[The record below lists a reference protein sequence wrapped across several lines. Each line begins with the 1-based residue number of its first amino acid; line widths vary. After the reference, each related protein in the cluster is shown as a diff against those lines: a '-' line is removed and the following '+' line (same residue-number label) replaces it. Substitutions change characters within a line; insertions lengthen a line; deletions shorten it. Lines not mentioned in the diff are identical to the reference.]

1 MKMIIGS
8 ARHDENG
15 KYIGGKAGDQA
26 QKRADDY
33 KGECSLQE
41 FYVHKYGWYCA
52 IAKDPMIRLKLAER
66 MKALCNNPN
75 VGYDQSGRAGILKA
89 GIDTKKP
96 TECDCGTA
104 VRQCVKEATGKDPG
118 EFHTGNEIDALE
130 RTGLFTIVT
139 YNGQDLLT
147 GTILISKKKSHT
159 AIVVQGTKGTIQSAK
174 EPSVAYYGV
183 YKGKGTSIVSALAA
197 VGEKDTSFAHRK
209 KIAAANGITGYQG
222 TIAQNLKMVQL
233 IKAGKLIKA

>member
-26 QKRADDY
+26 QKRTDDY

-52 IAKDPMIRLKLAER
+52 IAKDPMILLKLAER
-66 MKALCNNPN
+66 MRALCNNPN
-75 VGYDQSGRAGILKA
+75 IGYDQGERAGILKA
-89 GIDTKKP
+89 GIDTKKA

-104 VRQCVKEATGKDPG
+104 VRQCIKEATGKDPG
-118 EFHTGNEIDALE
+118 AFNTETEKAALE
-130 RTGLFTIVT
+130 RFGIFNFMP
-139 YNGQDLLT
+139 YNGQDLPT
-147 GTILISKKKSHT
+147 GTILISKKKGHT
-159 AIVVQGTKGTIQSAK
+159 AIVVEGTITAAK
-174 EPSVAYYGV
+174 VAYYGT

-197 VGEKDTSFAHRK
+197 VGEKDTTYAHRK

-222 TIAQNLKMVQL
+222 SIAQNLKMVQL

>member
-15 KYIGGKAGDQA
+15 KYIGGKAGDQT

-41 FYVHKYGWYCA
+41 FYVHKYGWICA

-66 MKALCNNPN
+66 MRALCNNPN
-75 VGYDQSGRAGILKA
+75 VGYDQGGRAGILKA

-139 YNGQDLLT
+139 YNGQDLPT
-147 GTILISKKKSHT
+147 GTILISKKKGHT
-159 AIVVQGTKGTIQSAK
+159 AIVVEGTIQSAK

-197 VGEKDTSFAHRK
+197 VGEKDTTFAHRK
-209 KIAAANGITGYQG
+209 KIAAANGINGYQG

-233 IKAGKLIKA
+233 IKVGKLIKA

>member
-26 QKRADDY
+26 QKKIDDY

-41 FYVHKYGWYCA
+41 FYVHKYGWICA

-66 MKALCNNPN
+66 MRALCNNPN
-75 VGYDQSGRAGILKA
+75 VGYDQGGRAGILKA
-89 GIDTKKP
+89 GIDTKNP
-96 TECDCGTA
+96 TECDCGTG

-118 EFHTGNEIDALE
+118 AFNTESEKAALE
-130 RTGLFTIVT
+130 KMGIFDFVP
-139 YNGQDLLT
+139 YNGQDLPT
-147 GTILISKKKSHT
+147 GTILISKKKGHT
-159 AIVVQGTKGTIQSAK
+159 AIVVEGTIAVAK
-174 EPSVAYYGV
+174 VDYYGT
-183 YKGKGTSIVSALAA
+183 YKGKGTSIVSALQS
-197 VGEKDTSFAHRK
+197 VGEKDTTFAHRK

>member
-26 QKRADDY
+26 QKKTDDY

-41 FYVHKYGWYCA
+41 FYVHKYGWNCA

-66 MKALCNNPN
+66 MRALCNNPN
-75 VGYDQSGRAGILKA
+75 IGYDQGERAGILKA

-104 VRQCVKEATGKDPG
+104 VRQCVKEASGKDPG
-118 EFHTGNEIDALE
+118 EFHTGNETDVLE
-130 RTGLFTIVT
+130 KTGLFIFVT
-139 YNGQDLLT
+139 YNGQDLPT
-147 GTILISKKKSHT
+147 GTILISKKKGHT
-159 AIVVQGTKGTIQSAK
+159 AIVVEGTIQSAK

-209 KIAAANGITGYQG
+209 KIAAANGINGYQG

>member
-26 QKRADDY
+26 QKKTDDY

-41 FYVHKYGWYCA
+41 FYVHKYGWDCA

-66 MKALCNNPN
+66 MRALCNNPN
-75 VGYDQSGRAGILKA
+75 VGYDQGGRAGILKA

-96 TECDCGTA
+96 TECDCGTG
-104 VRQCVKEATGKDPG
+104 VRQCVKEAAGKDPG
-118 EFHTGNEIDALE
+118 PFNTANEKETLE
-130 RTGLFTIVT
+130 ATGLFYFVP
-139 YNGQDLLT
+139 YNGQDLPT
-147 GTILISKKKSHT
+147 GTILISKKKGHT
-159 AIVVQGTKGTIQSAK
+159 AIVVEGLIQSAK
-174 EPSVAYYGV
+174 EPPVAYYGV
-183 YKGKGTSIVSALAA
+183 YKGKGTSIVSALSS
-197 VGEKDTSFAHRK
+197 VGEKDTSLAHRK

-233 IKAGKLIKA
+233 IKSGKLIKA

>member
-26 QKRADDY
+26 QKKTDDY

-41 FYVHKYGWYCA
+41 FYVHKYGWNCA

-66 MKALCNNPN
+66 MRALCNNPN
-75 VGYDQSGRAGILKA
+75 VGYDQGERAGILKA

-104 VRQCVKEATGKDPG
+104 VRQCVKEASGKDPG
-118 EFHTGNEIDALE
+118 EFHTGNEMDVLE
-130 RTGLFTIVT
+130 KTGLFIFVT
-139 YNGQDLLT
+139 YNGQDLPT
-147 GTILISKKKSHT
+147 GTILISKKKGHT
-159 AIVVQGTKGTIQSAK
+159 AIVVEGTIQSAK

-183 YKGKGTSIVSALAA
+183 YKGKGTSIVSALAT

>member
-26 QKRADDY
+26 QKKTDDY

-41 FYVHKYGWYCA
+41 FYVHKYGWNCA

-66 MKALCNNPN
+66 MRALCNNPN
-75 VGYDQSGRAGILKA
+75 VGYDQGGRAGILKD

-96 TECDCGTA
+96 TECDCGTG
-104 VRQCVKEATGKDPG
+104 VRQCVKEAAGKDPG
-118 EFHTGNEIDALE
+118 AFNTANEKEALE
-130 RTGLFTIVT
+130 ATGLFDFVS
-139 YNGQDLLT
+139 YNGQDLPT
-147 GTILISKKKSHT
+147 GTILISKKKGHT
-159 AIVVQGTKGTIQSAK
+159 AIVIEGTIQSVK
-174 EPSVAYYGV
+174 EPSVSYYGV
-183 YKGKGTSIVSALAA
+183 YRGKGTSIVSALAT

-209 KIAAANGITGYQG
+209 KIAAANGINNYQG

>member
-26 QKRADDY
+26 QKKADDY

-41 FYVHKYGWYCA
+41 FYVHKYGWICA

-66 MKALCNNPN
+66 MRALCNNPN
-75 VGYDQSGRAGILKA
+75 IGYDQGERAGILKA

-104 VRQCVKEATGKDPG
+104 VRQCVKEASGKDPG
-118 EFHTGNEIDALE
+118 EFHTGNEMDVLE
-130 RTGLFTIVT
+130 KTGLFIFAT
-139 YNGQDLLT
+139 YNGQDLPT
-147 GTILISKKKSHT
+147 GTILISKKKGHT
-159 AIVVQGTKGTIQSAK
+159 AIVVEGTIQSAK
-174 EPSVAYYGV
+174 EPSVAYFGV

-209 KIAAANGITGYQG
+209 KIAAANGINNYQG

>member
-26 QKRADDY
+26 QKKADDY
-33 KGECSLQE
+33 EGECSLQE

-66 MKALCNNPN
+66 MRALCNNPN
-75 VGYDQSGRAGILKA
+75 VGYDQGGRAGILKA

-104 VRQCVKEATGKDPG
+104 VRQCVKEASGKDPG
-118 EFHTGNEIDALE
+118 EFHTGNEMDVLE
-130 RTGLFTIVT
+130 KTGLFIFVT
-139 YNGQDLLT
+139 YNGQDLPT
-147 GTILISKKKSHT
+147 GTILISKKKGHT
-159 AIVVQGTKGTIQSAK
+159 AIVVEGTIQSAK

-209 KIAAANGITGYQG
+209 KIAAANGINGYQG

>member
-26 QKRADDY
+26 QKKADDY

-41 FYVHKYGWYCA
+41 FYVHKYGWNCA

-66 MKALCNNPN
+66 MRALCNNPN
-75 VGYDQSGRAGILKA
+75 IGYDQGERAGILKA

-104 VRQCVKEATGKDPG
+104 VRQCVKEASGKDPG
-118 EFHTGNEIDALE
+118 EFHTGNEMDVLE
-130 RTGLFTIVT
+130 KTGLFIFVT
-139 YNGQDLLT
+139 YNGQDLPT
-147 GTILISKKKSHT
+147 GTILISKKKGHT
-159 AIVVQGTKGTIQSAK
+159 AIVVEGTIQSAK

-183 YKGKGTSIVSALAA
+183 YRGKGTSIVSALAT
-197 VGEKDTSFAHRK
+197 VGEKDTTFAHRK

>member
-33 KGECSLQE
+33 EGECSLQE
-41 FYVHKYGWYCA
+41 FYVHKYGWNCA

-66 MKALCNNPN
+66 MRALCNNPN
-75 VGYDQSGRAGILKA
+75 IGYDQDERAGILKA

-118 EFHTGNEIDALE
+118 TFNTANEKEALE
-130 RTGLFTIVT
+130 TTGLFNFVS
-139 YNGQDLLT
+139 YNGQDLPT
-147 GTILISKKKSHT
+147 GTILISKKKGHT
-159 AIVVQGTKGTIQSAK
+159 AIVVEGTIQSAK

-209 KIAAANGITGYQG
+209 KIAAANGINGYQG

>member
-26 QKRADDY
+26 QKKADDY

-41 FYVHKYGWYCA
+41 FYVHKYGWNCA

-66 MKALCNNPN
+66 MRALCNNPN
-75 VGYDQSGRAGILKA
+75 IGYDQGERAGILKA

-104 VRQCVKEATGKDPG
+104 VRQCVKEASGKDPG
-118 EFHTGNEIDALE
+118 EFHTGNEMDVLE
-130 RTGLFTIVT
+130 KTGLFIFVT
-139 YNGQDLLT
+139 YNGQDLPT
-147 GTILISKKKSHT
+147 GTILISKKKGHT
-159 AIVVQGTKGTIQSAK
+159 AIVVEGTIQSAK

-209 KIAAANGITGYQG
+209 KIAAANGINGYQG

>member
-15 KYIGGKAGDQA
+15 KYIGGRAGDQA

-66 MKALCNNPN
+66 MRALCNNPN
-75 VGYDQSGRAGILKA
+75 IGYDQGERAGILKA

-104 VRQCVKEATGKDPG
+104 VRQCVKEASGKDPG
-118 EFHTGNEIDALE
+118 EFHTGNEMDVLE
-130 RTGLFTIVT
+130 KTGLFIFVT
-139 YNGQDLLT
+139 YNGQDLPT
-147 GTILISKKKSHT
+147 GTILISKKKGHT
-159 AIVVQGTKGTIQSAK
+159 AIVVEGTIQSAK

-209 KIAAANGITGYQG
+209 KIAAANGINGYQG

>member
-26 QKRADDY
+26 QKKADDY
-33 KGECSLQE
+33 QGECSLQE
-41 FYVHKYGWYCA
+41 FYVHKYGWDCA

-66 MKALCNNPN
+66 MRALCNNPN
-75 VGYDQSGRAGILKA
+75 VGYDQGGRAGILKA

-104 VRQCVKEATGKDPG
+104 VRQCVKEATGVDPG

-130 RTGLFTIVT
+130 RTGLFNFVS
-139 YNGQDLLT
+139 YNGQDLPT
-147 GTILISKKKSHT
+147 GTILISKKKGHT
-159 AIVVQGTKGTIQSAK
+159 AIVIEGTIQSSK
-174 EPSVAYYGV
+174 EPSVTYYGV

-209 KIAAANGITGYQG
+209 KIAAANGINNYQG

>member
-15 KYIGGKAGDQA
+15 KYIGGKAGDQD
-26 QKRADDY
+26 QTKIDDY

-41 FYVHKYGWYCA
+41 FYVHKYGWICA

-66 MKALCNNPN
+66 MRALCNNPN
-75 VGYDQSGRAGILKA
+75 VGYDQGGRAGILKA

-96 TECDCGTA
+96 TECDCGTG
-104 VRQCVKEATGKDPG
+104 VRQCVKEAAGKDPG
-118 EFHTGNEIDALE
+118 AFNTANEKEALE
-130 RTGLFTIVT
+130 ATGLFNFVP
-139 YNGQDLLT
+139 YDGQDLPT
-147 GTILISKKKSHT
+147 GTILISKKKGHT
-159 AIVVQGTKGTIQSAK
+159 AIVVEGTIQSAK
-174 EPSVAYYGV
+174 EPSVAYYSV
-183 YKGKGTSIVSALAA
+183 YRGKGTSIVSALAT

-209 KIAAANGITGYQG
+209 KIAAANGINGYQG

>member
-15 KYIGGKAGDQA
+15 KYIRGKAGDQA
-26 QKRADDY
+26 QKKADDY
-33 KGECSLQE
+33 EGECSLQE
-41 FYVHKYGWYCA
+41 FYVHKYGWNCA

-66 MKALCNNPN
+66 MRALCNNPN
-75 VGYDQSGRAGILKA
+75 IGYDQGERAGILKA

-104 VRQCVKEATGKDPG
+104 VRQCVKEASGKDPG
-118 EFHTGNEIDALE
+118 KFHTGNEMNVLE
-130 RTGLFTIVT
+130 KTGLFNFVT
-139 YNGQDLLT
+139 YNGQDLPT
-147 GTILISKKKSHT
+147 GTILISKKKGHT
-159 AIVVQGTKGTIQSAK
+159 AIVVEGTIQSAK

-183 YKGKGTSIVSALAA
+183 YRGKGTSIVSALAT

>member
-33 KGECSLQE
+33 EGECSLQE

-52 IAKDPMIRLKLAER
+52 IAKNPMILLKLAER
-66 MKALCNNPN
+66 MRALCNNPN
-75 VGYDQSGRAGILKA
+75 VGYDQGERAGILKA

-104 VRQCVKEATGKDPG
+104 VRQCVKEASGKDPG
-118 EFHTGNEIDALE
+118 EFHTGNEMDVLE
-130 RTGLFTIVT
+130 KTGLFNFVT
-139 YNGQDLLT
+139 YNGQDLPT

-159 AIVVQGTKGTIQSAK
+159 AIVVEGTIQSAK

-183 YKGKGTSIVSALAA
+183 YRGKGTSIVSALAT

-233 IKAGKLIKA
+233 IKTGKLIKA

>member
-15 KYIGGKAGDQA
+15 KYIGGRAGDQA

-33 KGECSLQE
+33 EGECSLQE
-41 FYVHKYGWYCA
+41 FYVHKYGWNCA

-66 MKALCNNPN
+66 MRALCNNPN
-75 VGYDQSGRAGILKA
+75 VGYDQGERAGILKA

-118 EFHTGNEIDALE
+118 PFNTANEKEALE
-130 RTGLFTIVT
+130 ATGLFYFVS
-139 YNGQDLLT
+139 YNGQDLPT
-147 GTILISKKKSHT
+147 GTILISKKKGHT
-159 AIVVQGTKGTIQSAK
+159 AIVIEGTVQSAK

-183 YKGKGTSIVSALAA
+183 YRGKGTSIVSALAT

>member
-75 VGYDQSGRAGILKA
+75 VGYDQRGRAGILKA
-89 GIDTKKP
+89 GIDTKKA

-104 VRQCVKEATGKDPG
+104 VRQCVKEAAGKDPG
-118 EFHTGNEIDALE
+118 AFNTANEKEALE
-130 RTGLFTIVT
+130 ATGLFYFVS
-139 YNGQDLLT
+139 YNGQDLPT
-147 GTILISKKKSHT
+147 GTILISKKKGHT
-159 AIVVQGTKGTIQSAK
+159 AIVVEGTIQSSK

-197 VGEKDTSFAHRK
+197 VGEKDTTYAHRK

-222 TIAQNLKMVQL
+222 SIAQNSKMVQL

>member
-33 KGECSLQE
+33 QGECSLQE

-75 VGYDQSGRAGILKA
+75 VGYDQGGRAGILKA

-96 TECDCGTA
+96 TECDCGTG
-104 VRQCVKEATGKDPG
+104 VRQCVKEAAGKDPG
-118 EFHTGNEIDALE
+118 EFNTANEKEALE
-130 RTGLFTIVT
+130 ATGLFNFVS
-139 YNGQDLLT
+139 YNGQDLPT
-147 GTILISKKKSHT
+147 GTILISKKKGHT
-159 AIVVQGTKGTIQSAK
+159 AIVVEGTIQTAK

-209 KIAAANGITGYQG
+209 KIAAANGINGYQG

>member
-52 IAKDPMIRLKLAER
+52 IAKDPTIRLKLAER
-66 MKALCNNPN
+66 MRALCNNPN
-75 VGYDQSGRAGILKA
+75 VGYDQGGRAGILKY
-89 GIDTKKP
+89 GIDTKKA

-118 EFHTGNEIDALE
+118 AFNTANEKEALE
-130 RTGLFTIVT
+130 VTGLFNFVS
-139 YNGQDLLT
+139 YNGQDLPT
-147 GTILISKKKSHT
+147 GTILISKKKGHT
-159 AIVVQGTKGTIQSAK
+159 AIVVEGTIQSAK

-197 VGEKDTSFAHRK
+197 VGEKDTTYAHRK

-222 TIAQNLKMVQL
+222 SIAQNLKMVQL

>member
-8 ARHDENG
+8 ARHDDNG

-26 QKRADDY
+26 QKKTDDY
-33 KGECSLQE
+33 KCECSLQE
-41 FYVHKYGWYCA
+41 FYVHKYGWNCA

-66 MKALCNNPN
+66 MRALCNNPN
-75 VGYDQSGRAGILKA
+75 IGYDQGERAGILKA

-104 VRQCVKEATGKDPG
+104 VRQCVKEASGKDPG
-118 EFHTGNEIDALE
+118 EFHTGNEMDVLE
-130 RTGLFTIVT
+130 KTGLFIFVT
-139 YNGQDLLT
+139 YNGQDLPT
-147 GTILISKKKSHT
+147 GTILISKKKGHT
-159 AIVVQGTKGTIQSAK
+159 AIVVEGTIQSAK

-197 VGEKDTSFAHRK
+197 VGEKDTTFAHRK

>member
-15 KYIGGKAGDQA
+15 KYIGGKAGDQD
-26 QKRADDY
+26 QTKIDDY

-41 FYVHKYGWYCA
+41 FYVHKYGWICA

-66 MKALCNNPN
+66 MRALCNNPN
-75 VGYDQSGRAGILKA
+75 VGYDQGGRAGILKA

-96 TECDCGTA
+96 TECDCGTG

-118 EFHTGNEIDALE
+118 AFNTEKEKEALE
-130 RTGLFTIVT
+130 ATGLFDFVS
-139 YNGQDLLT
+139 YNGQDLPT
-147 GTILISKKKSHT
+147 GTILISKKKGHT
-159 AIVVQGTKGTIQSAK
+159 AIVVEGTIQSAK

-183 YKGKGTSIVSALAA
+183 YRGKGTSIVSALAT

>member
-26 QKRADDY
+26 QKKTDDY
-33 KGECSLQE
+33 QGECSLQN
-41 FYVHKYGWYCA
+41 FYVHKYGWIVA

-66 MKALCNNPN
+66 MRALCNNPK
-75 VGYDQSGRAGILKA
+75 VGYDQGGRAGILKA
-89 GIDTKKP
+89 GIDTKTA

-104 VRQCVKEATGKDPG
+104 VRQCVKEAAGVDPG
-118 EFHTGNEIDALE
+118 EFHTGNEKDALE
-130 RTGLFTIVT
+130 ATGLFYFEE
-139 YNGQDLLT
+139 YNGQDLPT
-147 GTILISKKKSHT
+147 GAILISKKKSHT
-159 AIVVQGTKGTIQSAK
+159 VIVVEGIIAASDGPIVS
-174 EPSVAYYGV
+174 YYGT
-183 YKGKGTSIVSALAA
+183 YKGKGTSIVSALQA
-197 VGEKDTSFAHRK
+197 VGEKDTTFAHRK

-222 TIAQNLKMVQL
+222 TVKQNLKMVDL

>member
-26 QKRADDY
+26 QKKADDY

-41 FYVHKYGWYCA
+41 FYVHKYGWICA

-66 MKALCNNPN
+66 MRALCNNPN
-75 VGYDQSGRAGILKA
+75 IGYDQGERAGILKA

-104 VRQCVKEATGKDPG
+104 VRQCVKEASGKDPG
-118 EFHTGNEIDALE
+118 EFHTGNEMDVLE
-130 RTGLFTIVT
+130 KTGLFIFVT
-139 YNGQDLLT
+139 YNGQDLPT
-147 GTILISKKKSHT
+147 GTILISKKKGHT
-159 AIVVQGTKGTIQSAK
+159 AIVVEGTIQSTK
-174 EPSVAYYGV
+174 EPSVAYFGV

-209 KIAAANGITGYQG
+209 KIAAANGINNYQG

>member
-8 ARHDENG
+8 ARHDDNG

-26 QKRADDY
+26 QKKTDDY

-41 FYVHKYGWYCA
+41 FYVHKYGWNCA

-66 MKALCNNPN
+66 MRALCNNPN
-75 VGYDQSGRAGILKA
+75 IGYDQGERAGILKA

-104 VRQCVKEATGKDPG
+104 VRQCVKEASGKDPG
-118 EFHTGNEIDALE
+118 EFHTGNEMDVLE
-130 RTGLFTIVT
+130 KTGLFIFVT
-139 YNGQDLLT
+139 YNGQDLPT
-147 GTILISKKKSHT
+147 GTILISKKKGHT
-159 AIVVQGTKGTIQSAK
+159 AIVVEGTIQSAK

-197 VGEKDTSFAHRK
+197 VGEKDTTFAHRK

>member
-41 FYVHKYGWYCA
+41 FYVHKYGWIVA

-66 MKALCNNPN
+66 MRALCNNPK
-75 VGYDQSGRAGILKA
+75 VGYDQGGRAGILKY
-89 GIDTKKP
+89 GIDTKKA

-104 VRQCVKEATGKDPG
+104 VRQCVKEAAGVDPG
-118 EFHTGNEIDALE
+118 EFNTGNEKDALE
-130 RTGLFTIVT
+130 ATGLFYFEE
-139 YNGQDLLT
+139 YNGQDLPT
-147 GTILISKKKSHT
+147 GAILISKKKSHT
-159 AIVVQGTKGTIQSAK
+159 VIVVEGIMLASEGPTVS
-174 EPSVAYYGV
+174 YYGV
-183 YKGKGTSIVSALAA
+183 YKGKGTSIVSALAT

-209 KIAAANGITGYQG
+209 KIAAANGINGYQG

-233 IKAGKLIKA
+233 IKVGKLIKA